1 MSVNKTGKYLKY
13 ALGEIILVVLGILI
27 ALSINN
33 WNEERK
39 NEVKEKDALIGIKN
53 ALESDL
59 ELYENVY
66 QPRFDFK
73 EKGLEFLK
81 KAQYEQLILSND
93 TLLKYLGR
101 MGTDIIFRNDSGP
114 YDGLKS
120 AGFNL
125 IKNKNLRK
133 DIINTYEVTLPAF
146 ERFINDYTKDY
157 IQLEQKYREELLSTV
172 VIKKDDDSFDTDR
185 KINVDYLLN
194 HPSFLEL
201 LRIEENKYYNYV
213 NRMGYI
219 KRKMKELKSKIE
231 HELDD

>member
-1 MSVNKTGKYLKY
+1 M
-13 ALGEIILVVLGILI
+13 
-27 ALSINN
+27 
-33 WNEERK
+33 
-39 NEVKEKDALIGIKN
+39 
-53 ALESDL
+53 
-59 ELYENVY
+59 
-66 QPRFDFK
+66 
-73 EKGLEFLK
+73 EFLK
-81 KAQYEQLILSND
+81 KAHYEQLILPND

-125 IKNKNLRK
+125 ISDKSLRE

-146 ERFINDYTKDY
+146 ERFINDFTKDY
-157 IQLEQKYREELLSTV
+157 IQLEQKYREELLSSV
-172 VIKKDDDSFDTDR
+172 VIKKDDNTFDTNR
-185 KINVDYLLN
+185 KINVDNLLN

-201 LRIEENKYYNYV
+201 LRIEQNKYYNYV

-231 HELDD
+231 QELDD